1 MRGGTMS
8 ILNNIAPIV
17 LGYQSFKP
25 IILEL
30 EKRIVDLESQLS
42 IALEIMTDKQIA
54 ENQHL
59 FQQHIDIEDSL
70 RKEYPDRR
78 E

>member
-1 MRGGTMS
+1 MS
-8 ILNNIAPIV
+8 VIEEFGLHNLIANFHF
-17 LGYQSFKP
+17 FKP
-25 IILEL
+25 ILLEL
-30 EKRIVDLESQLS
+30 EKRITDLESQLS

-70 RKEYPDRR
+70 RTEYPDRR